1 MSRRY
6 NDKLRLE
13 RAYTK
18 YLEAFET
25 KMSWMRGKN
34 LTPAD
39 SRVLSYNDFIAQ
51 RKLYAEMGVK
61 SGNITSKII
70 YTQMYHHSQVEASN
84 LVLMLQENDLLQSG
98 KLEGDTVTA
107 RKLMSDLELWDKSL
121 SALNEELKARGI
133 SSGYA
138 RANYIGYWVF
148 DSN

>member
-13 RAYTK
+13 KAYTK

-25 KMSWMRGKN
+25 KMNWLRGKN

-39 SRVLSYNDFIAQ
+39 SRALSFNDFVAQ
-51 RKLYAEMGVK
+51 RKLQASLGVK
-61 SGNITSKII
+61 PGNITNKII
-70 YTQMYHHSQVEASN
+70 YMQMYHHSQAEASN

-121 SALNEELKARGI
+121 SALNEELKAKGI